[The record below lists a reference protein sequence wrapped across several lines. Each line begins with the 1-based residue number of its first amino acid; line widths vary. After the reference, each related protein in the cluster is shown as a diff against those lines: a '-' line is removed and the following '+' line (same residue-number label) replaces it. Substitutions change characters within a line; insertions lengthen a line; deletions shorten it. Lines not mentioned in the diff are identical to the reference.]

1 MRSRLVRSLPLL
13 GVVPL
18 VLFLL
23 PSAASPSGGPRAI
36 PESLRTPLLRHAPFT
51 DLDQAVRGGVVAR
64 ELASATGPLEGFLI
78 LDADAT
84 LAAAVA
90 AAPSAKGRAVSVL
103 GVTRAAYGAQKDR
116 VLGRLRGVTVLQDYD
131 ALPMAFVR
139 FSGAAA
145 ALAASNDPEV
155 SGVAADQ
162 RREATLAQSLPL
174 IRQPTA
180 AASGFTGVGTSVAVL
195 DSGVDFTRSAF
206 GSCTSPGVP
215 AGCRVVFAMDT
226 APNDGVLDDAILHG
240 TNVAGIVAGVAP
252 GASLLAYDV
261 FTGDSALDSD
271 IVQAINSAISNQA
284 TFNVRAMNLSLGEP
298 KDFRTSLC
306 DGLSN
311 PYVTAF
317 ANARAVRITP
327 VVAAGNDASAIG
339 KFTDGIGAPACT
351 PGAVSVGAVY
361 DSDTGFA
368 DFGDCF
374 DATTTA
380 DQIPCFS
387 QSASIL
393 TVLAPGSL
401 ITAAGITQEGTS
413 QASPHVAGAVA
424 VLAAAAPAQTVDAI
438 TSAIANSGPSI
449 LDSRNGVTKHR
460 FDLPDAVAAIQGA
473 PSPSPTPTPTP
484 GACTIVGTNSGEVLQ
499 GTSGDDVIC
508 GNGGGDYLISGG
520 GNDVAIG
527 GGGFDFVSF
536 EDVDGPVVVDLG
548 AGTATGAATAT
559 LQSIEGVVGSAFD
572 DTLSGDAASNDIL
585 GLGGD
590 DAMFGSGGFDY
601 LRFDFA
607 SGVTVDLSA
616 GLATG
621 EGDDSF
627 SGFEAIVGSRGGDSL
642 TGRRGANEIFGL
654 RGADDI
660 AGLGGPDDLFGQGG
674 ADLLLGGGGND
685 DLFGGPG
692 NDTCIQG
699 PGTGLRRSC

>member
-1 MRSRLVRSLPLL
+1 MRSRLLLSLPLL

-23 PSAASPSGGPRAI
+23 PSAASPSIGPRAI
-36 PESLRTPLLRHAPFT
+36 PESLRTPLLRHAPYR

-64 ELASATGPLEGFLI
+64 ELANATGPLEGFLI

-84 LAAAVA
+84 LATAVA
-90 AAPSAKGRAVSVL
+90 AAPSAKGRAASVL
-103 GVTRAAYGAQKDR
+103 GVTKAAYAAQKGR
-116 VLGRLRGVTVLQDYD
+116 VLERLGGVTVLRDYA
-131 ALPMAFVR
+131 ALPMALVR
-139 FSGAAA
+139 FSGPAA

-155 SGVAADQ
+155 SAVAAD
-162 RREATLAQSLPL
+162 RLREATLAQSLPL

-180 AASGFTGVGTSVAVL
+180 AASGFTGAGTSVAVL
-195 DSGVDFTRSAF
+195 DSGVDYTDAAF
-206 GSCTSPGVP
+206 GSCTSPNTP
-215 AGCRVVFAMDT
+215 ASCRVVLAQDT
-226 APNDGVLDDAILHG
+226 APDDGQLDDDGHG
-240 TNVAGIVAGVAP
+240 TNVSGIVAGVAP
-252 GASLLAYDV
+252 GADLLVYDV
-261 FTGDSALDSD
+261 FDGNAALDSD

-284 TFNVRAMNLSLGEP
+284 TFNVRAMNLSLGTP
-298 KDFRTSLC
+298 KDFQTSLC
-306 DGLSN
+306 DEPSN
-311 PYVTAF
+311 PYVSAF

-327 VVAAGNDASAIG
+327 VVASGNDASAIG
-339 KFTDGIGAPACT
+339 NYKDGIGAPACT

-361 DSDTGFA
+361 DGNNGGINW
-368 DFGDCF
+368 GDCI
-374 DATTTA
+374 DSTTA
-380 DQIPCFS
+380 ADEITCFS

-393 TVLAPGSL
+393 TVLAPGAL
-401 ITAAGITQEGTS
+401 IVAAGIEQGGTS

-424 VLAAAAPAQTVDAI
+424 VLAAAAPTQTLDAI
-438 TSAIANSGPSI
+438 TTAIANSGPSI
-449 LDSRNGVTKHR
+449 LDARNGVTKHR
-460 FDLPDAVAAIQGA
+460 FDLPDAVAAIQAA

-484 GACTIVGTNSGEVLQ
+484 GACTIVGTSSGEVLQ

-520 GNDVAIG
+520 GNDLVIG

-536 EDVDGPVVVDLG
+536 EDVGGPVVVDLG

-559 LQSIEGVVGSAFD
+559 LQSIEGVVGSPFD
-572 DTLSGDAASNDIL
+572 DTLTGDAASNDIL
-585 GLGGD
+585 GFGGD

-607 SGVTVDLSA
+607 NGVTADLSA
-616 GLATG
+616 GRASG

-627 SGFEAIVGSRGGDSL
+627 TGFEAIVGSRAGDSL
-642 TGRRGANEIFGL
+642 TGKRGANEIFGL
-654 RGADDI
+654 KGADDI

-699 PGTGLRRSC
+699 AGTGLRRSC

>member
-1 MRSRLVRSLPLL
+1 
-13 GVVPL
+13 
-18 VLFLL
+18 
-23 PSAASPSGGPRAI
+23 
-36 PESLRTPLLRHAPFT
+36 
-51 DLDQAVRGGVVAR
+51 
-64 ELASATGPLEGFLI
+64 
-78 LDADAT
+78 
-84 LAAAVA
+84 
-90 AAPSAKGRAVSVL
+90 
-103 GVTRAAYGAQKDR
+103 
-116 VLGRLRGVTVLQDYD
+116 
-131 ALPMAFVR
+131 
-139 FSGAAA
+139 
-145 ALAASNDPEV
+145 
-155 SGVAADQ
+155 
-162 RREATLAQSLPL
+162 
-174 IRQPTA
+174 
-180 AASGFTGVGTSVAVL
+180 
-195 DSGVDFTRSAF
+195 
-206 GSCTSPGVP
+206 
-215 AGCRVVFAMDT
+215 
-226 APNDGVLDDAILHG
+226 
-240 TNVAGIVAGVAP
+240 
-252 GASLLAYDV
+252 
-261 FTGDSALDSD
+261 
-271 IVQAINSAISNQA
+271 
-284 TFNVRAMNLSLGEP
+284 
-298 KDFRTSLC
+298 
-306 DGLSN
+306 
-311 PYVTAF
+311 
-317 ANARAVRITP
+317 
-327 VVAAGNDASAIG
+327 
-339 KFTDGIGAPACT
+339 
-351 PGAVSVGAVY
+351 VSVGAVY
-361 DSDTGFA
+361 DGNNGGLNW
-368 DFGDCF
+368 GDCT

-387 QSASIL
+387 QSASIM

-520 GNDVAIG
+520 GNDVVIG
-527 GGGFDFVSF
+527 GGEFDFVSF
-536 EDVDGPVVVDLG
+536 GGRGRSRGRRPRSRDRD
-548 AGTATGAATAT
+548 GAATAT

-642 TGRRGANEIFGL
+642 IGKRGANEIFGL

-699 PGTGLRRSC
+699 RGPACGVPAEPGQPACRWPDA